1 MSKDDV
7 FFEEKDS
14 GWFKWIVF
22 LALVLLL
29 CAAGSYVYYKFTPKV
44 ILVDTFSEIKYT
56 ANKIRDN
63 YSFGYN
69 FSYNIYTENKEVQDF
84 LEYFNKFNIS
94 FKSNSNLKDNL
105 EETIYLN
112 YEDKETYKVSAYFY
126 KDEFYLKFFDRVYLL
141 DEESFNGNLEENE
154 VNYKEYKKYIKELI
168 PYLNSE
174 SKESSM
180 LEKVIEVF
188 GNTLNKDDLKRKVTK
203 DNLVITVN
211 LDDEFYKRLESNLE
225 SIKFKEYLSEY
236 DLTYEDVFSIENF
249 KPEKIVFTYKFDNY
263 KIVLSQIDII
273 QDKEDLV
280 IGILKDTISFDY
292 KVNEKLEFK
301 VVFEVKDNEYKVI
314 IQCDKVGLLVSLNFK
329 EEETDYEEVKVDL
342 SNVKKISEFNEDDYT
357 YLIEQ
362 IENSD
367 GMKELV
373 NQLLEKYTKVQEEMI
388 WKNI

>member
-84 LEYFNKFNIS
+84 LKYFNKFNIS

-126 KDEFYLKFFDRVYLL
+126 NDEFYVKFFDRIYLI
-141 DEESFNGNLEENE
+141 DEESFNGNLEEDK

-314 IQCDKVGLLVSLNFK
+314 IQCDKVELLVSLNFK

-388 WKNI
+388 

>member
-14 GWFKWIVF
+14 GWFKWIVI

-126 KDEFYLKFFDRVYLL
+126 NDEFYVKFFDRIYLI
-141 DEESFNGNLEENE
+141 DEESFNGNLEEDE
-154 VNYKEYKKYIKELI
+154 MNYKEYKKYIKELI

-388 WKNI
+388 

>member
-180 LEKVIEVF
+180 LEKVIEVI

-203 DNLVITVN
+203 DNLVLTVN

-236 DLTYEDVFSIENF
+236 DLTYEDVFGIENF

-280 IGILKDTISFDY
+280 IGILNDTISFDY

>member
-188 GNTLNKDDLKRKVTK
+188 GNTLNKDDLKRKLTK
-203 DNLVITVN
+203 DNLVLTVN

-236 DLTYEDVFSIENF
+236 DLTYEDVFGIENF

-292 KVNEKLEFK
+292 MVNEKLEFK
-301 VVFEVKDNEYKVI
+301 VVFEVNDNEYKVI

-388 WKNI
+388 

>member
-84 LEYFNKFNIS
+84 LKYFNKFNIS

-141 DEESFNGNLEENE
+141 DEESFNGNLEEDE
-154 VNYKEYKKYIKELI
+154 MNYKEYKKYIKELI

-225 SIKFKEYLSEY
+225 SIKFKEYLS
-236 DLTYEDVFSIENF
+236 DNGLTYEDVFSEENF
-249 KPEKIVFTYKFDNY
+249 KPEKVVFTYKFDNY

-292 KVNEKLEFK
+292 MVNEKLEFK

>member
-22 LALVLLL
+22 LALALLL

-69 FSYNIYTENKEVQDF
+69 FSYNIYTENKEVQGF

-126 KDEFYLKFFDRVYLL
+126 NDEFYVKFFDRIYLI
-141 DEESFNGNLEENE
+141 DEESFNGNLEEDE

-225 SIKFKEYLSEY
+225 SIKFKEYLS
-236 DLTYEDVFSIENF
+236 DNGLTYEDVFSEENF
-249 KPEKIVFTYKFDNY
+249 KPEKVVFTYKFDNY

-280 IGILKDTISFDY
+280 IGILKDTVSFDY
-292 KVNEKLEFK
+292 MVNEKLEFK

-314 IQCDKVGLLVSLNFK
+314 IQYDSAGLLVSLNFK

-388 WKNI
+388 

>member
-44 ILVDTFSEIKYT
+44 ILVDTFNEIKYT

-126 KDEFYLKFFDRVYLL
+126 NDEFYVKFFDRIYLI
-141 DEESFNGNLEENE
+141 DEESFNGNLEEDE
-154 VNYKEYKKYIKELI
+154 MNYKEYKKYIKELI

-225 SIKFKEYLSEY
+225 SIKFKEYLS
-236 DLTYEDVFSIENF
+236 DNGLTYEDVFSEENF
-249 KPEKIVFTYKFDNY
+249 KPEKVVFTYKFDNY

-280 IGILKDTISFDY
+280 IGILNDTISFDY
-292 KVNEKLEFK
+292 MVNEKLEFK
-301 VVFEVKDNEYKVI
+301 VVFEVNDNEYKVI

-373 NQLLEKYTKVQEEMI
+373 NQLLEKYTKVQEEI
-388 WKNI
+388 L

>member
-126 KDEFYLKFFDRVYLL
+126 NDEFYVKFFDRIYLI
-141 DEESFNGNLEENE
+141 DEESFNGNLEEDE
-154 VNYKEYKKYIKELI
+154 MNYKEYKKYIKELI

-236 DLTYEDVFSIENF
+236 DLTYEDVFSEENF
-249 KPEKIVFTYKFDNY
+249 KPEKVVFTYKFDNY

-292 KVNEKLEFK
+292 MVNEKLEFK
-301 VVFEVKDNEYKVI
+301 VVFEVNDNEYKVI

-388 WKNI
+388 

>member
-141 DEESFNGNLEENE
+141 DEESFNGNLEEDE

-180 LEKVIEVF
+180 LENVVVVI

-225 SIKFKEYLSEY
+225 SIKFKEYLS
-236 DLTYEDVFSIENF
+236 DNGLTYEDVFSEENF
-249 KPEKIVFTYKFDNY
+249 KPEKVVFTYKFDNY

-280 IGILKDTISFDY
+280 IGILKDTVSFDY
-292 KVNEKLEFK
+292 MVNEKSEFK

-373 NQLLEKYTKVQEEMI
+373 NQLLEKYTKVQEEML
-388 WKNI
+388 

>member
-1 MSKDDV
+1 M
-7 FFEEKDS
+7 
-14 GWFKWIVF
+14 
-22 LALVLLL
+22 
-29 CAAGSYVYYKFTPKV
+29 
-44 ILVDTFSEIKYT
+44 ILVDTFDEIKYT

-112 YEDKETYKVSAYFY
+112 YENKETYKVSAYFY
-126 KDEFYLKFFDRVYLL
+126 KDEFYLKVFDRVYLL

-180 LEKVIEVF
+180 LEKVIKVF

-225 SIKFKEYLSEY
+225 SIKFKEYLS
-236 DLTYEDVFSIENF
+236 DNGLTYEDVFSEENF
-249 KPEKIVFTYKFDNY
+249 KPEKVVFTYKFDNY

-301 VVFEVKDNEYKVI
+301 VVFEVNDNEYKVI

-373 NQLLEKYTKVQEEMI
+373 NQLLEKYTKVQEEML
-388 WKNI
+388 

>member
-292 KVNEKLEFK
+292 MVNEKLEFK

-388 WKNI
+388 

>member
-236 DLTYEDVFSIENF
+236 DLTYEDVFSEENF
-249 KPEKIVFTYKFDNY
+249 KPEKVVFTYKFDNY

-292 KVNEKLEFK
+292 MVNEKLEFK
-301 VVFEVKDNEYKVI
+301 VVFEVNDNEYKVI

-388 WKNI
+388 

>member
-188 GNTLNKDDLKRKVTK
+188 GNTLNKDDLKRKLTK
-203 DNLVITVN
+203 DNLVLTVN

-292 KVNEKLEFK
+292 MVNEKLEFK

-357 YLIEQ
+357 YLIKQ

-388 WKNI
+388 

>member
-84 LEYFNKFNIS
+84 LKYFNKFNIS

-126 KDEFYLKFFDRVYLL
+126 NDEFYVKFFDRVYLL
-141 DEESFNGNLEENE
+141 DEESFNGNLEEDE
-154 VNYKEYKKYIKELI
+154 MNYKEYKKYIKELI

-225 SIKFKEYLSEY
+225 SIKFKEYLS
-236 DLTYEDVFSIENF
+236 DNGLTYEDVFSEENF
-249 KPEKIVFTYKFDNY
+249 KPEKVVFTYKFDNY

-280 IGILKDTISFDY
+280 IGILKDTVSFDY
-292 KVNEKLEFK
+292 MVNEKLEFK

-388 WKNI
+388 

>member
-84 LEYFNKFNIS
+84 LKYFNKFNIS

-126 KDEFYLKFFDRVYLL
+126 NDEFYVKFFDRIYLI
-141 DEESFNGNLEENE
+141 DEESFNEDLEEDE
-154 VNYKEYKKYIKELI
+154 INYKEYKKYIKELI

-203 DNLVITVN
+203 NNLVITVN

-225 SIKFKEYLSEY
+225 SIKFKEYLS
-236 DLTYEDVFSIENF
+236 DNGLTYEDVFSEENF
-249 KPEKIVFTYKFDNY
+249 KPEKVVFTYKFDNY

-292 KVNEKLEFK
+292 MVNEKLEFK

-329 EEETDYEEVKVDL
+329 EEETDYEEVKLDL

-388 WKNI
+388 

>member
-188 GNTLNKDDLKRKVTK
+188 GNTLNKDDLKRKLTK

-292 KVNEKLEFK
+292 MVNEKLEFK
-301 VVFEVKDNEYKVI
+301 VVFEVNDNEYKVI

-388 WKNI
+388 

>member
-211 LDDEFYKRLESNLE
+211 LDDDFYKRLESNLE

-236 DLTYEDVFSIENF
+236 DLTYEDVFSEENF
-249 KPEKIVFTYKFDNY
+249 KPEKVVFTYKFDNY

-329 EEETDYEEVKVDL
+329 EEETDYEEVKLDL

-388 WKNI
+388 

>member
-7 FFEEKDS
+7 IFEEKDS

-84 LEYFNKFNIS
+84 LKYFNKFNIS

-126 KDEFYLKFFDRVYLL
+126 NDEFYVKFFDRVYLL
-141 DEESFNGNLEENE
+141 DEESFNGNLEEDE
-154 VNYKEYKKYIKELI
+154 MNYKEYKKYIKELI

-225 SIKFKEYLSEY
+225 SIKFKEYLS
-236 DLTYEDVFSIENF
+236 DNGLTYEDVFSEENF
-249 KPEKIVFTYKFDNY
+249 KPEKVVFTYKFDNY

-280 IGILKDTISFDY
+280 IGILKDTVSFDY
-292 KVNEKLEFK
+292 MVNEKSEFK

-388 WKNI
+388 

>member
-44 ILVDTFSEIKYT
+44 ILVDTFDEIKYT

-105 EETIYLN
+105 
-112 YEDKETYKVSAYFY
+112 
-126 KDEFYLKFFDRVYLL
+126 
-141 DEESFNGNLEENE
+141 
-154 VNYKEYKKYIKELI
+154 
-168 PYLNSE
+168 
-174 SKESSM
+174 
-180 LEKVIEVF
+180 
-188 GNTLNKDDLKRKVTK
+188 
-203 DNLVITVN
+203 VITVN

-236 DLTYEDVFSIENF
+236 DLTYEDVFGIENF

-292 KVNEKLEFK
+292 MVNEKLEFK
-301 VVFEVKDNEYKVI
+301 VVFEVNDNEYKVI

-388 WKNI
+388 

>member
-141 DEESFNGNLEENE
+141 DEESFNGNLEEDE

-225 SIKFKEYLSEY
+225 SIKFKEYLS
-236 DLTYEDVFSIENF
+236 DNGLTYEDVFSEENF
-249 KPEKIVFTYKFDNY
+249 KPEKVVFTYKFDNY

-280 IGILKDTISFDY
+280 IGILNDTISFDY
-292 KVNEKLEFK
+292 MVNEKLEFK
-301 VVFEVKDNEYKVI
+301 VVFEVNDNEYKVI

-362 IENSD
+362 IGNSD

-388 WKNI
+388 

>member
-126 KDEFYLKFFDRVYLL
+126 NDEFYVKFFDRIYLI
-141 DEESFNGNLEENE
+141 DEESFNGNLEEDE
-154 VNYKEYKKYIKELI
+154 MNYKEYKKYIKELI

-236 DLTYEDVFSIENF
+236 DLTYEDVFSEENF
-249 KPEKIVFTYKFDNY
+249 KPEKVVFTYKFDNY

-292 KVNEKLEFK
+292 MVNEKLEFK
-301 VVFEVKDNEYKVI
+301 VVFEVNDNEYKVI

>member
-44 ILVDTFSEIKYT
+44 ILVDAFSEIKYT

-84 LEYFNKFNIS
+84 LKYFNKFNIS

-141 DEESFNGNLEENE
+141 DEESFNGNLEEDE
-154 VNYKEYKKYIKELI
+154 MNYKEYKKYIKELI

-225 SIKFKEYLSEY
+225 SIKFKEYLS
-236 DLTYEDVFSIENF
+236 DNGLTYEDVFSEENF
-249 KPEKIVFTYKFDNY
+249 KPEKVVFTYKFDNY

-292 KVNEKLEFK
+292 MVNEKLEFK

-342 SNVKKISEFNEDDYT
+342 SNVKKISEFNEEDAT

-388 WKNI
+388 

>member
-14 GWFKWIVF
+14 GWFKWIVI

-29 CAAGSYVYYKFTPKV
+29 CAAGSYVYYKLTPKV

-63 YSFGYN
+63 YSFGYK
-69 FSYNIYTENKEVQDF
+69 FSYNIYTENKEAQEI

-126 KDEFYLKFFDRVYLL
+126 NDEFYVKFFDRMYLI
-141 DEESFNGNLEENE
+141 DEESFNEDLEEDE
-154 VNYKEYKKYIKELI
+154 MNYKEYKKYIKELI

-174 SKESSM
+174 SEESSM
-180 LEKVIEVF
+180 LEKVVEVI

-236 DLTYEDVFSIENF
+236 DLTYEDVFSEKNF
-249 KPEKIVFTYKFDNY
+249 KPEKVVFTYKFDNY

-280 IGILKDTISFDY
+280 IGILKDTVSFDY
-292 KVNEKLEFK
+292 MVNEKSEFK

-314 IQCDKVGLLVSLNFK
+314 IQYDSAGLLVSLNFK
-329 EEETDYEEVKVDL
+329 EEETDYEEVKLDL
-342 SNVKKISEFNEDDYT
+342 SNVKKISEFNEEDAT

-373 NQLLEKYTKVQEEMI
+373 NQLLEKYTGIQEEMI
-388 WKNI
+388 

>member
-126 KDEFYLKFFDRVYLL
+126 NDEFYVKFFDRIYLI
-141 DEESFNGNLEENE
+141 DEESFNGNLEEDE
-154 VNYKEYKKYIKELI
+154 MNYKEYKKYIKELI

-236 DLTYEDVFSIENF
+236 DLTYEDVFSEENF
-249 KPEKIVFTYKFDNY
+249 KPEKVVFTYKFDNY

-292 KVNEKLEFK
+292 MVNEKLEFK

-373 NQLLEKYTKVQEEMI
+373 NQLLEKYTKVQEEML
-388 WKNI
+388 

>member
-126 KDEFYLKFFDRVYLL
+126 KDEFYLKFFDKVYLL

-225 SIKFKEYLSEY
+225 SIKFKEYLS
-236 DLTYEDVFSIENF
+236 DNGLTYEDVFSEENF
-249 KPEKIVFTYKFDNY
+249 KPEKVVFTYKFDNY

-388 WKNI
+388 

>member
-141 DEESFNGNLEENE
+141 DEESFNGNLEEDE

-225 SIKFKEYLSEY
+225 SIKFKEYLS
-236 DLTYEDVFSIENF
+236 DNGLTYEDVFSEENF
-249 KPEKIVFTYKFDNY
+249 KPEKVVFTYKFDNY

-280 IGILKDTISFDY
+280 IGILNDTISFDY
-292 KVNEKLEFK
+292 MVNEKLEFK
-301 VVFEVKDNEYKVI
+301 VVFEVNDNEYKVI

-388 WKNI
+388 

>member
-314 IQCDKVGLLVSLNFK
+314 IQYDSAGLLVSLNFK

-342 SNVKKISEFNEDDYT
+342 SNVKKISEFNEEDAT

-373 NQLLEKYTKVQEEMI
+373 KQLLEKYTKVQEEMI
-388 WKNI
+388 

>member
-84 LEYFNKFNIS
+84 LKYFNKFNIS

-126 KDEFYLKFFDRVYLL
+126 NDEFYVKFFDRIYLI
-141 DEESFNGNLEENE
+141 DEESFNGNLEEDE
-154 VNYKEYKKYIKELI
+154 INYKEYKKYIKELI

-203 DNLVITVN
+203 NNLVITVN

-225 SIKFKEYLSEY
+225 SIKFKEYLS
-236 DLTYEDVFSIENF
+236 DNGLTYEDVFSEENF
-249 KPEKIVFTYKFDNY
+249 KPEKVVFTYKFDNY

-280 IGILKDTISFDY
+280 IGILKDTVSFDY
-292 KVNEKLEFK
+292 MVNEKLEFK

-314 IQCDKVGLLVSLNFK
+314 IQYDSAGLLVSLNFK
-329 EEETDYEEVKVDL
+329 EEETDYEEVKLDL

-388 WKNI
+388 

>member
-69 FSYNIYTENKEVQDF
+69 FSYNIYTKNKEVQDF

-388 WKNI
+388 

>member
-44 ILVDTFSEIKYT
+44 ILVDTFDEIKYT

-141 DEESFNGNLEENE
+141 DEESFNGNLEEDE

-180 LEKVIEVF
+180 LEKVIKVF
-188 GNTLNKDDLKRKVTK
+188 GNTLNKDDLKRKVAK

-211 LDDEFYKRLESNLE
+211 LDDDFYKRLESNLE
-225 SIKFKEYLSEY
+225 SIKFKEYLS
-236 DLTYEDVFSIENF
+236 DNGLTYEDVFNEENF
-249 KPEKIVFTYKFDNY
+249 KPEKVVFTYKFDNY

-280 IGILKDTISFDY
+280 IGILKDTVSFDY
-292 KVNEKLEFK
+292 MVNEKSEFK
-301 VVFEVKDNEYKVI
+301 VVFEVNDNEYKVI

-342 SNVKKISEFNEDDYT
+342 SNVKKISEFNEEDAT

-373 NQLLEKYTKVQEEMI
+373 NQLLEKYTKVQEEML
-388 WKNI
+388 

>member
-84 LEYFNKFNIS
+84 LKYFNKFNIS

-141 DEESFNGNLEENE
+141 DEESFNGNLEEDE
-154 VNYKEYKKYIKELI
+154 MNYKEYKKYIKELI

-225 SIKFKEYLSEY
+225 SIKFKEYLS
-236 DLTYEDVFSIENF
+236 DNGLTYEDVFSEENF
-249 KPEKIVFTYKFDNY
+249 KPEKVVFTYKFDNY

-292 KVNEKLEFK
+292 MVNEKLEFK

-388 WKNI
+388 

>member
-211 LDDEFYKRLESNLE
+211 LDDDFYKRLESNLE

-236 DLTYEDVFSIENF
+236 DLTYEDVFSEENF
-249 KPEKIVFTYKFDNY
+249 KPEKVVFTYKFDNY

-388 WKNI
+388 